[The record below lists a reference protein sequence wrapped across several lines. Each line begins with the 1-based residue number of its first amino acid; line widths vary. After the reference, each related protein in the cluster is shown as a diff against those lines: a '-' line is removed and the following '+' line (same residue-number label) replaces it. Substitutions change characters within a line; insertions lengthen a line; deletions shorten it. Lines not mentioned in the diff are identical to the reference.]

1 MSKTERLSDAQILAQ
16 LDGARRRAALAD
28 ANEPRAT
35 SARYDAESGRVLLE
49 LADGGL
55 VGFRAASERELAGL
69 SADELATVRVESG
82 GSVLHWPDADVHID
96 VPGIIAH
103 VVNMAAWAPKYLGG
117 RTSPAKARAAREN
130 GRKGGRPRKRDVA

>member
-1 MSKTERLSDAQILAQ
+1 MSKTERLSEQAILAQ

-28 ANEPRAT
+28 AHEPRAT
-35 SARYDAESGRVLLE
+35 SARYDAESGRVLVE

-55 VGFRAASERELAGL
+55 VGFRADSEAALAGL
-69 SADELATVRVESG
+69 PADELATVRVGTG

-117 RTSPAKARAAREN
+117 RTSAAKARAAREN